1 LTTKYNKQFYIDRLE
16 REGWGKVNNDD
27 RYYSDED
34 LYDSFQCFAHYAYS
48 YLNLPAPSRAQLE
61 LLDFASDRSN
71 PHRMLMC
78 LRGLSKSL
86 SAQLYTTWRL
96 LNDPDEHILVMSAT
110 GERAKNFTQFVQK
123 LLALLPVCHS
133 MKPRHNKERTSG
145 QSFDV
150 AGATASDSPSVY
162 AVGVENQIAG
172 FRATIVIYDDIES
185 AQNSSS
191 ITSKEKIDHY
201 ASEAA
206 NLLMSG
212 RDETLTLCTPHSKD
226 SIYSDWIANKGFKH
240 LVIPAEYPENIDVYG
255 GGLAPYIVDRLANDS
270 TLVGRNVDERFTP
283 EILRS
288 KMLRIGKSQYQLQYM
303 LNVSESDELK
313 HPLKLSDLIVMD
325 VDIDDAP
332 VKVSPSSMKENMVFV
347 KHNGFKT
354 DRLYSP
360 SFVSQDRA
368 RYNYKVLSID
378 PSGRG
383 TDETGVTV
391 GFSHNGKIYIKK
403 IVGLIGGYDTET
415 MEEIAQ
421 MCSDYSIDYIVVESN
436 FGDGA
441 YTKFLEPF
449 IIKKSPN
456 TEIVETRSSTQKEKR
471 IISTIEP
478 LLNQRRLVVDK
489 QLLDDDFKSD
499 VIRSFTYQLTRITKE
514 SGCLK
519 HDDRLDSVEM
529 LCKFI
534 IEKEEFSESENS
546 SQFDDTELEDAIEVF
561 KKNFNLNRSR
571 LNYSNRF

>member
-1 LTTKYNKQFYIDRLE
+1 MTTKYDKQFYIDRLE
-16 REGWGKVNNDD
+16 VNGWGKVITDD
-27 RYYSDED
+27 RYYKDED
-34 LYDSFQCFAHYAYS
+34 LYDSFMCFSNYAYS

-61 LLDFASDRSN
+61 LLDFVSNRKN

-123 LLALLPVCHS
+123 LLALLPVCHG

-191 ITSKEKIDHY
+191 VTSKEKIDHY

-212 RDETLTLCTPHSKD
+212 RDETITLCTPHSKE
-226 SIYSDWIANKGFKH
+226 SIYTGWIQDKGFKH
-240 LVIPAEYPENIDVYG
+240 LVIPAEYPQSIDVYG
-255 GGLAPYIVDRLANDS
+255 GGLAPYIVERLQNNPS
-270 TLVGRNVDERFTP
+270 LVGTNVDERFTLD
-283 EILRS
+283 ILRS
-288 KMLRIGKSQYQLQYM
+288 KSMRIGKSQYQLQYM
-303 LNVSESDELK
+303 LDVTESDEMK
-313 HPLKLSDLIVMD
+313 HPLKLSELIVMD

-332 VKVSPSSMKENMVFV
+332 IKISPSSMKENMIFS

-354 DRLYSP
+354 DKLYSP
-360 SFVSQDRA
+360 SFVSTERG
-368 RYNYKVLSID
+368 RYNYRVMAID

-383 TDETGVTV
+383 TDETGISV
-391 GFSHNGKIYIKK
+391 GFSLNGKIFIKK
-403 IVGLIGGYDTET
+403 ITGLDGGYDASV
-415 MEEIAQ
+415 MESIAQ
-421 MCSDYSIDYIVVESN
+421 MCSDYSIDYVVVESN

-449 IIKKSPN
+449 LLKKSPT
-456 TEIVETRSSTQKEKR
+456 TEIVEVRSSTQKEKR
-471 IISTIEP
+471 IITTLEP
-478 LLNQRRLVVDK
+478 LLNQRRLVIDK
-489 QLLDDDFKSD
+489 QLIDDDFKSD

-514 SGCLK
+514 SGSLK
-519 HDDRLDSVEM
+519 HDDRLDAVEM
-529 LCKFI
+529 MCKFI
-534 IEKEEFSESENS
+534 VDKEEFSESYSTREA
-546 SQFDDTELEDAIEVF
+546 DDTELEDAIEVF
-561 KKNFNLNRSR
+561 KKNFNISRGR
-571 LNYSNRF
+571 LNYTSSF